1 MPRPSLQSPETAGR
15 SHKCKQPQVLSA
27 ATAHR
32 SHHNNSHTLQCCIKS
47 RQKQFVSHTS
57 DSESCSQLDTIPG
70 PVPCCLTSH
79 PPHRYCPRYH
89 CHCSSRVDP
98 PSIQQCIS
106 NPSGGES
113 PLVTLPL
120 PAGQP
125 TWPMSIVNFLGTLVE
140 PLTNKLLEVEL
151 SLT

>member
-1 MPRPSLQSPETAGR
+1 M
-15 SHKCKQPQVLSA
+15 
-27 ATAHR
+27 
-32 SHHNNSHTLQCCIKS
+32 
-47 RQKQFVSHTS
+47 
-57 DSESCSQLDTIPG
+57 
-70 PVPCCLTSH
+70 
-79 PPHRYCPRYH
+79 
-89 CHCSSRVDP
+89 DP